1 MSARTTDIAD
11 ALEGGRAAAPHPA
24 AGARRRFDPVMR
36 DLSPLAERPFDVVVV
51 GGGVTGAAIAWDAAQ
66 RGLSVAVVERGDFG
80 GATSANSLKV
90 VHGGIRYLQHLD
102 VARVRESS
110 RERSAWLRIAPHLVR
125 PMPVLVPAYGHGVRG
140 PEAIAAAF
148 ALLEALTAGRNRG
161 LREPGRRI
169 PRARLI
175 SRAETGARCPELA
188 RPDLTGAGLFWDG
201 QLLNPPRLVWELVR
215 TAGGAGAVAANYCEV
230 RRFVRRADRIVGV
243 AVEDLLGGGRFVV
256 RGRVVVN
263 AAGPF
268 AEELYVRDGL
278 RAARRVPLS
287 RDMALVIRRPLVGEE
302 AVAVQT
308 GYRDPDALLSRGFRH
323 LFVVPWRGV
332 TLAGV
337 NSIVFPGDPFTL
349 TTTQAEVEGFVREIN
364 GAVPA
369 WRVTLD
375 DVALVHAGLLPIG
388 SPTLRDANVSFGKRP
403 YLVDNARTDGVE
415 GLVTAIANRFTIARG
430 LAERA
435 VDLIFRKLGHAAPPC
450 LTSTTPLRGGGEI
463 DSNERWPELVGDP
476 SLRWIGRL
484 KLTYGSAWREVAALL
499 RADPSLAGTVGTT
512 RTLKAELVYAVRCEM
527 ARTLSDCVFR
537 RTDLGTAGDPGETAL
552 AECAALAAV
561 ELGWSEA
568 RTCSELA
575 EVRAHFFA
583 PPSSS
588 LHAERSRM

>member
-1 MSARTTDIAD
+1 MKRDPAVLAD
-11 ALEGGRAAAPHPA
+11 GT
-24 AGARRRFDPVMR
+24 
-36 DLSPLAERPFDVVVV
+36 FDVVVV

-66 RGLSVAVVERGDFG
+66 RGLSVALVERGDFG

-148 ALLEALTAGRNRG
+148 ALLEALTAVRNRG
-161 LREPGRRI
+161 LRDPGRRI

-175 SRAETGARCPELA
+175 SRAETSARCPELA
-188 RPDLTGAGLFWDG
+188 RGDLTGAGLFWDG
-201 QLLNPPRLVWELVR
+201 QLLNPPRLVWELIR

-230 RRFVRRADRIVGV
+230 RHFVRRAERIVGV
-243 AVEDLLGGGRFVV
+243 DVEDLLGGGRFLV

-278 RAARRVPLS
+278 RAARQVPLS
-287 RDMALVIRRPLVGEE
+287 RDMALVIRRPLVGEQ

-308 GYRDPDALLSRGFRH
+308 GYRDPDALLSRGSRH

-337 NSIVFPGDPFTL
+337 SSIVYPGDPFTL
-349 TTTQAEVEGFVREIN
+349 TTTESEVEGFVREIN
-364 GAVPA
+364 QAVPA
-369 WRVTLD
+369 WRVSLD

-388 SPTLRDANVSFGKRP
+388 SPALRDANVSFGKRP
-403 YLVDNARTDGVE
+403 YLVDNSGTDGVE

-430 LAERA
+430 LAQRA
-435 VDLIFRKLGHAAPPC
+435 VDLVFRKLGHSPPRC
-450 LTSTTPLRGGGEI
+450 VTSKTPLWGGDEI
-463 DSNERWPELVGDP
+463 DPSERGAALVGDLSP
-476 SLRWIGRL
+476 ERIERL

-499 RADPSLAGTVGTT
+499 EAEPSLGDPVGATP
-512 RTLKAELVYAVRCEM
+512 TLKVEVAYAVRHEM
-527 ARTLSDCVFR
+527 ARTLADCLFR
-537 RTDLGTAGDPGETAL
+537 RTDLGTAGDPGEAAL
-552 AECAALAAV
+552 AECAELTAA
-561 ELGWSEA
+561 ELGWSEV
-568 RTCSELA
+568 RTRSELA
-575 EVRAHFFA
+575 EVRARFFA
-583 PPSSS
+583 PASSP
-588 LHAERSRM
+588 LHEERSRM

>member
-1 MSARTTDIAD
+1 
-11 ALEGGRAAAPHPA
+11 
-24 AGARRRFDPVMR
+24 MR
-36 DLSPLAERPFDVVVV
+36 DLRPLADRLFDVVVV

-66 RGLSVAVVERGDFG
+66 RGLSVALLERGDFG

-90 VHGGIRYLQHLD
+90 VHGGIRYLQHVD

-125 PMPVLVPAYGHGVRG
+125 PMPVLVPAYGHGIRG
-140 PEAIAAAF
+140 PEAMAAAF
-148 ALLEALTAGRNRG
+148 TLLEALTAGRNRG
-161 LREPGRRI
+161 LRDPAHRI

-175 SRAETGARCPELA
+175 SRAETSARCPELV

-215 TAGGAGAVAANYCEV
+215 NAGAAGAVAANYCEV

-243 AVEDLLGGGRFVV
+243 LVEDVPGGERFVV

-278 RAARRVPLS
+278 RDGRRVPLS
-287 RDMALVIRRPLVGEE
+287 RDMAVVIRRPLVGEQ

-308 GYRDPDALLSRGFRH
+308 GYRDPDAVLSRGFRH

-337 NSIVFPGDPFTL
+337 HSIVFPGDPFAL
-349 TTTQAEVEGFVREIN
+349 TTTEVEVEAFVREIN
-364 GAVPA
+364 QAVPA
-369 WRVTLD
+369 WRLTLN

-388 SPTLRDANVSFGKRP
+388 SAAPRGGDVSFGKRP

-415 GLVTAIANRFTIARG
+415 GLVTAVANRFTIARG
-430 LAERA
+430 LAQRA
-435 VDLIFRKLGHAAPPC
+435 VDLVFRKLGRRAPPC
-450 LTSTTPLRGGGEI
+450 LTSRTPLWGGNDIGPH
-463 DSNERWPELVGDP
+463 ERLPGAPEQTD
-476 SLRWIGRL
+476 RL
-484 KLTYGSAWREVAALL
+484 KLSYGSAWCEVAALL
-499 RADPSLAGTVGTT
+499 DAEPSLAGTVGATP
-512 RTLKAELVYAVRCEM
+512 TLRAEVAYAVRHEM
-527 ARTLSDCVFR
+527 ARTLADCVFR

-552 AECAALAAV
+552 VECAELAAS
-561 ELGWSEA
+561 ELGWNPA
-568 RTCSELA
+568 RTRSELS
-575 EVRAHFFA
+575 EVRARFFA
-583 PPSSS
+583 RPSSS
-588 LHAERSRM
+588 LHAQRSRMEQNERPY